1 MRVYLGVDGGNTK
14 TLAFIADESGH
25 IIGVGRSGNSD
36 IYTHETPESCFNMI
50 AAAVQPALD
59 MAGADRTEIASA
71 CFSLAGA
78 DWQED
83 YDELRGGMVARGLGE
98 RIVVYNDA
106 IGALRAGSPDGTGVV
121 ITCGTGGAMG
131 ARSANGDYWH
141 TSYWQD
147 SMCGRNLGHQAM
159 RAVRHADI
167 GIEQPTA
174 LTPALLDFFKVDS
187 VAGMIRRFW
196 LRPRNPPDDITV
208 ARLAPIILDLAEQG
222 DAVARAMI
230 IDHGVRLA
238 QYGLAAARKVGIERT
253 PFHLILNGGVF
264 RHSGRLLRDTIV
276 ETIRHES
283 PGVTVYMSRYEPVIG
298 ALMLAYEADGLL
310 IDSARLAAFDRTM
323 PAETVFKT

>member
-14 TLAFIADESGH
+14 TLAFVADEAGQ

-36 IYTHETPESCFNMI
+36 IYTHPTPESCFNMI
-50 AAAVQPALD
+50 AAAVQPALE

-71 CFSLAGA
+71 CYSLAGA

-83 YDELRGGMVARGLGE
+83 YDELRGGMVAYGLGA
-98 RIVVYNDA
+98 RIAVYNDA

-131 ARSANGDYWH
+131 ARNANGEYWH

-147 SMCGRNLGHQAM
+147 SMCGRDLGYQAM

-174 LTPALLDFFKVDS
+174 LTAALLDHFKVDS
-187 VAGMIRRFW
+187 VAGMIRHFT
-196 LRPRNPPDDITV
+196 LRGCKPPNDVEV
-208 ARLAPIILDLAEQG
+208 ARLAPIVLDLAEQG
-222 DAVARAMI
+222 DAVAHAMI
-230 IDHGVRLA
+230 VDHGVRLA
-238 QYGLAAARKVGIERT
+238 QYGLAAARKVGIEHT

-264 RHSGRLLRDTIV
+264 RHTGRLLRDTIV
-276 ETIRHES
+276 ETIRSVS

-298 ALMLAYEADGLL
+298 ALMLAYEADGLV

-323 PAETVFKT
+323 PPQTVFKT